1 VKVLHAFK
9 DAYPPTRGG
18 VELHVHDIT
27 RSLDGFS
34 FSVLTSSRSTSRRVH
49 ERLGVRFVETPER
62 CRVSSAPVSPSWRK
76 ELRDSDVDLFH
87 FHMPNPVGEL
97 ALLASGVSTPLVASY
112 HADPVRSPGLAHLY
126 SPVQQRFLARADR
139 ILVAS
144 PMLAATPPL
153 LHHRDRLQVVPYG
166 FDPDRWDP
174 SPGEI
179 AEIRRRH
186 PGPIVLFLGRL
197 VWYKGVDLL
206 IDAMRSVEG
215 TLVVVGDGPKR
226 AELEARAQRAG
237 LGSRVVFPGAVSDRR
252 RAAYYRAADVFVV
265 PSTSRAEA
273 FCLALLEAMA
283 YGTPA
288 ISTEVGTAT
297 SWVNVAGET
306 GMVVPPGDARALA
319 GALDRLL
326 GDEPMRQRFA
336 EAAAARARS
345 RFTLQAMLEAVTE
358 VYLSTASGPRAHA
371 EKTPAPSLPGRR

>member
-1 VKVLHAFK
+1 
-9 DAYPPTRGG
+9 
-18 VELHVHDIT
+18 
-27 RSLDGFS
+27 
-34 FSVLTSSRSTSRRVH
+34 
-49 ERLGVRFVETPER
+49 
-62 CRVSSAPVSPSWRK
+62 
-76 ELRDSDVDLFH
+76 
-87 FHMPNPVGEL
+87 
-97 ALLASGVSTPLVASY
+97 
-112 HADPVRSPGLAHLY
+112 
-126 SPVQQRFLARADR
+126 
-139 ILVAS
+139 
-144 PMLAATPPL
+144 MLAATPPL